1 MCFFTCWRL
10 RLACKADPN
19 FSSCFTLIF
28 TISCRNFS
36 FDSFESRPWSNACLS
51 VSSSDSR
58 FVMACPSA
66 ADTRGPS
73 GVPTAGVRT
82 AGTEV
87 PGPEGE
93 LRSLAELEDVKD
105 GDERDESDDVT
116 EKEIKYWKWK
126 RFKRVP
132 YASLVRISIAVASMF
147 QANATRIKNRERQKR
162 HWFSGTRFLSFN
174 PPLKVD
180 W

>member
-1 MCFFTCWRL
+1 M
-10 RLACKADPN
+10 ACKADPS

-36 FDSFESRPWSNACLS
+36 FDSFESRPWSSACLS

-58 FVMACPSA
+58 LVIASPSA

-73 GVPTAGVRT
+73 GVPPVGVRT
-82 AGTEV
+82 AGTEA

-116 EKEIKYWKWK
+116 EIKTK
-126 RFKRVP
+126 
-132 YASLVRISIAVASMF
+132 I
-147 QANATRIKNRERQKR
+147 E
-162 HWFSGTRFLSFN
+162 SGLN
-174 PPLKVD
+174 V
-180 W
+180 